1 MSRHSAS
8 ARYQKRNVVV
18 VAGFDRPL
26 NTLFLQ
32 VLDEDGP
39 CSSPGEG
46 IQYSNLQEPQLDW
59 TDINVVAAK
68 LAELGIGVPDSLLEA
83 VYLDQLFQAGN
94 LVVWHH
100 ADRPAEILLAG

>member
-8 ARYQKRNVVV
+8 ARYQERNVAV
-18 VAGFDRPL
+18 VAGYDRPL

-32 VLDEDGP
+32 VLDEDGA

-46 IQYSNLQEPQLDW
+46 IHYSSLQEPQLDW

-68 LAELGIGVPDSLLEA
+68 LAELGIEVPDSMLEA
-83 VYLDQLFQAGN
+83 VYLDQLFQVGN
-94 LVVWHH
+94 LVVRHH

>member
-8 ARYQKRNVVV
+8 ARYQERNVVV
-18 VAGFDRPL
+18 VVGFDRPL

-32 VLDEDGP
+32 VLDEDGA
-39 CSSPGEG
+39 CSSLDES
-46 IQYSNLQEPQLDW
+46 IHYSSLQEPQLDW

-68 LAELGIGVPDSLLEA
+68 LAELGIEVPDSLLEA
-83 VYLDQLFQAGN
+83 AYLDQLFQVGN
-94 LVVWHH
+94 LVVRHH